1 MRRAVS
7 LVVLENVGLAFGRKR
22 LFWDCDLRIDGSDRI
37 GLVGPNGSGKSSM
50 LRVLAGEVTPDQ
62 GQVRMRR
69 GLRIGTLPQD
79 IPPPD
84 DSSIL
89 QLVLSAVPGRPQ
101 VQASLE
107 EAEAT
112 VHALQAEV
120 DDKVE
125 GAAERMMEAAQELA
139 DAHERAA
146 AFDRDYSPHEAQRIL
161 AGLGFAPDEGDRPLR
176 ELSGGWRM
184 RAHLAALLFQRP
196 DLLLLDEPTNHL
208 DLPSVAW
215 LGDFLR
221 RYPHGFLL
229 ICHDREF
236 LDEQVGRIVSLE
248 PEGVRTYRGNYTHYR
263 RQRAEEEVLLLN
275 RARNVARE
283 KEKAQQFIDR
293 FRKQANKA
301 RAVQSRVKALEKMDD
316 VVLLQKRDTMRL
328 SFPPCQRTGAVVCR
342 VEGLAK
348 SYGEQPV
355 LSGIDATVLR
365 GKKIGIIGRN
375 GAGKTTLLRVI
386 AGELEKSAGTI
397 ELGHNVKVGYYAQH
411 HAEALEGHRT
421 IYETIAAA
429 NSGASETR
437 VRTLLGALLFSDEDV
452 DKPVSVL
459 SGGERARVA
468 LARLLVDPGNFLL
481 MDEPTNHLDLDSSEA
496 LAQGL
501 TSYDGTIVFV
511 SHNRAFIRAL
521 ADHIWDVR
529 DGQLHPYPGTLDE
542 YLAGHS
548 GTDQPAAA
556 SAPAAAPSPVAPPAA
571 AANAVPAK
579 AGPTPA
585 SSPADASGSDRK
597 RRRRE
602 AAQARS
608 AEAKRLG
615 PLRDRIKRLEAEI
628 ERLETR
634 QREHN
639 LRLSDPAL
647 YDDPQARE
655 AVMTQFREDAAALEG
670 VNEQWELAQAELDA
684 LTS

>member
-1 MRRAVS
+1 MS

-22 LFWDCDLRIDGSDRI
+22 LFWGCDLRIDGSDRI

-50 LRVLAGEVTPDQ
+50 LRVLAGEVSADE
-62 GQVRMRR
+62 GQVRTRR

-79 IPPPD
+79 IPPPGD
-84 DSSIL
+84 GSIL
-89 QLVLSAVPGRPQ
+89 QLVLSAVPGRDQ
-101 VQASLE
+101 VHDIIAD
-107 EAEAT
+107 AEQT

-120 DDKVE
+120 DAKVE

-161 AGLGFAPDEGDRPLR
+161 AGLGFGAEEGERPLR

-221 RYPHGFLL
+221 RYGQGFVL

-236 LDEQVGRIVSLE
+236 LDEQVNRIVSLE

-263 RQRAEEEVLLLN
+263 RQRAEEEVLLEN
-275 RARNVARE
+275 RARNLARE

-342 VEGLAK
+342 VEGLSK
-348 SYGEQPV
+348 SYGDHEV
-355 LSGIDATVLR
+355 LAGVDATVPR

-375 GAGKTTLLRVI
+375 GAGKTTLLRMI
-386 AGELEKSAGTI
+386 GGELEKSSGTI

-421 IYETIAAA
+421 IFETIAAA
-429 NSGASETR
+429 NSGASQTR

-501 TSYDGTIVFV
+501 SGYDGTILFV

-529 DGQLHPYPGTLDE
+529 DGQVQPYPGTLDE

-548 GTDQPAAA
+548 GVEEPAPKPA
-556 SAPAAAPSPVAPPAA
+556 SAATPAPASTPAPAMASPEPKAAPV
-571 AANAVPAK
+571 
-579 AGPTPA
+579 
-585 SSPADASGSDRK
+585 DASGSDRK

-602 AAQARS
+602 AAEARK

-615 PLRDRIKRLEAEI
+615 PLRDKIKQLEAEI

-655 AVMTQFREDAAALEG
+655 AVMKEFRDDAAALEDVTG
-670 VNEQWELAQAELDA
+670 QWELAQAELDA